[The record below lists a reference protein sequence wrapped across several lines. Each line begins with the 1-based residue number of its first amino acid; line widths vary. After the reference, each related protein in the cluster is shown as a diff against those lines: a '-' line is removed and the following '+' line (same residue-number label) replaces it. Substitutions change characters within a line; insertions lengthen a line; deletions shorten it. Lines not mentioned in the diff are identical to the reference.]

1 MVHLLLVLEEG
12 MRWGGPGTQDDVLE
26 GYLIQVV
33 SGGIEST
40 VVTLVIGVTG
50 CILV

>member
-1 MVHLLLVLEEG
+1 MVHLFLVLEEG
-12 MRWGGPGTQDDVLE
+12 MGRGSPGTKNDVLE
-26 GYLIQVV
+26 GYLVQVV